1 MTHIPGYFRASARLV
16 LLALVVTTAG
26 CNYGFRGG
34 GGFPDHVRTIF
45 IEPFENE
52 TPQFDL
58 DDLVLAALNEQLPR
72 ALGVRLAG
80 ENSAD
85 AIIRGTVTRYEDVAQ
100 NYRPGQ
106 GGTVEVL
113 AHQVRISVAL
123 TIVDVRDNVILYE
136 STAISG
142 SGEYQPDTQSD
153 EIARARAIETLIQQI
168 VDGAQSQW

>member
-1 MTHIPGYFRASARLV
+1 MQIPGYYRANVRLV
-16 LLALVVTTAG
+16 LLALAVSTVG

-34 GGFPDHVRTIF
+34 GGFPDHVRTVF
-45 IEPFENE
+45 IAPFENE

-58 DDLVLAALNEQLPR
+58 DEIVVEALNEQLPR
-72 ALGVRLAG
+72 SLGVRLAG

-85 AIIRGTVTRYEDVAQ
+85 AIIRGTVTRYEDVAR

-106 GGTVEVL
+106 AGTVEVL
-113 AHQVRISVAL
+113 EHQVRITVSL
-123 TIVDVRDNVILYE
+123 TIVDVRDNVILFE

-142 SGEYQPDTQSD
+142 SGEYRPDTQSD
-153 EIARARAIETLIQQI
+153 QVARARALETLIQQI

>member
-1 MTHIPGYFRASARLV
+1 MRQIPGYYRASVRLA
-16 LLALVVTTAG
+16 LLALAVSTVG

-34 GGFPDHVRTIF
+34 GGFPAHVRTVF
-45 IEPFENE
+45 IAPFEND

-58 DDLVLAALNEQLPR
+58 DELVVAALNEQLPR
-72 ALGVRLAG
+72 SLGVRLAG
-80 ENSAD
+80 ENTAD
-85 AIIRGTVTRYEDVAQ
+85 AIIRGSVTRYEDVAR

-106 GGTVEVL
+106 AGTVEVL
-113 AHQVRISVAL
+113 EHQVRITVSL
-123 TIVDVRDNVILYE
+123 TIVDVRDNVILFE

-153 EIARARAIETLIQQI
+153 EIARRRALETLIQQI